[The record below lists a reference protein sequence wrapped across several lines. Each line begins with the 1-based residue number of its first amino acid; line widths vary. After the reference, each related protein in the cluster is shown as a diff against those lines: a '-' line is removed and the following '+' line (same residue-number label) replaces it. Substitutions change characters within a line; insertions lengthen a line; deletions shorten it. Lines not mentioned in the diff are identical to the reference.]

1 MEDFHHELEPKAP
14 QMQREGDSVDDF
26 EHLGHDSS
34 PLGASKTPMGLLLD
48 LQCEAAGKIDTATEN
63 TGSAFTGAS
72 FQPSNIVDDLL
83 PQKMDSNLLEMGDA
97 VPQSAK
103 QEAPEPKL
111 EDFMHSESL
120 LTRDLRDKYMI
131 QSFVDNERQVIE
143 DMQKLNAMNADYL
156 DRYTDSDDDE
166 FVRTKYENVPEK
178 VKVDHAETFKDFDE
192 PIKKEQP
199 KPHVAPISAPSEAPP
214 PVPTHAPAPAP
225 VKEKTPEP
233 MKEKTPEPVEP
244 QPKEAP
250 KKAEVKAKIAPADAE
265 AIFKKMG
272 LGKIWIM

>member
-178 VKVDHAETFKDFDE
+178 VKV
-192 PIKKEQP
+192 
-199 KPHVAPISAPSEAPP
+199 APISAPSEAPP